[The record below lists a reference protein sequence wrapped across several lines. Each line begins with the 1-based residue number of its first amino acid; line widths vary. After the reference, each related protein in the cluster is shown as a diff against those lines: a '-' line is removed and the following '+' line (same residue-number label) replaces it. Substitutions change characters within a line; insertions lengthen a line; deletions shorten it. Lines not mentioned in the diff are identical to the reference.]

1 MAEKKPAFHEQLAD
15 KIIAQLQAGTAPWQ
29 RPWDAAPISLP
40 YNEST
45 SKPYRG
51 GNVLNLMLAGY
62 TDPRWLTFNQ
72 VKERGYRVNK
82 GEKGSLIQT
91 FRFHDEKQ
99 VRDEQGK
106 PVKDDKGNAVIEQT
120 KLNKPIIRTF
130 VVFNAE
136 QMTGLP
142 PLERTE
148 YQWSGVEQIDTLLA
162 ASGAQI
168 EHRQG
173 GRAYYSPS
181 QDMIVLPLKE
191 QFPDPERYYST
202 ALHELGHWTGHESR
216 LNRPFINAFGSEGYA
231 REELRA
237 EISSLLVGQR
247 LGISHDPCQHMAYV
261 DSWVKIL
268 KEDPAEIVR
277 ACQDAEKIH
286 NYLSVY
292 LEHTPERAMQ
302 SPDEPAKAL
311 VTEKSEPTEQEV
323 FQAQVQLLPKVQKE
337 RFNTMETMMQDVVT
351 HLPADSRETALRSF
365 YQDQTRAAEAM
376 LKQGQELEVER

>member
-1 MAEKKPAFHEQLAD
+1 MAEKKPAFHEQLAE
-15 KIIAQLQAGTAPWQ
+15 KIITQLQAGTAPWQ
-29 RPWDAAPISLP
+29 RPWDAPSISMP

-45 SKPYRG
+45 GKPYRG

-72 VKERGYRVNK
+72 ANERGYRVNK

-91 FRFHDEKQ
+91 FRFHEEKQ

-106 PVKDDKGNAVIEQT
+106 LVKDDKDNAVIEQT

-148 YQWSGVEQIDTLLA
+148 HQWNEGEQLDKLLA

-168 EHRQG
+168 EHQSG
-173 GRAYYSPS
+173 NRAFYSPAL
-181 QDMIVLPLKE
+181 DKIVLPLKE
-191 QFPDPERYYST
+191 QFPDPELYYST

-247 LGISHDPCQHMAYV
+247 LGISHDPGQHMAYV

-268 KEDPAEIVR
+268 KDDPAEIVR

-292 LEHTPERAMQ
+292 LERSADKAEQAKAQ
-302 SPDEPAKAL
+302 SPEKPEQSMKEIYEEKFKLLPRDSQDVLMTMEVLMRDVVKHMPADQKTQAYERFY
-311 VTEKSEPTEQEV
+311 T
-323 FQAQVQLLPKVQKE
+323 AQVHAV
-337 RFNTMETMMQDVVT
+337 D
-351 HLPADSRETALRSF
+351 
-365 YQDQTRAAEAM
+365 AM
-376 LKQGQELEVER
+376 LKQDQELEVER

>member
-15 KIIAQLQAGTAPWQ
+15 KIIAQLEAGTAPWQ
-29 RPWDAAPISLP
+29 RPWDAPTLMQP

-45 SKPYRG
+45 GKPYRG
-51 GNVLNLMLAGY
+51 SNVLNLMLAGY
-62 TDPRWLTFNQ
+62 SDPRWLTFNQ
-72 VKERGYRVNK
+72 ARERGYRVNK

-99 VRDEQGK
+99 LRDGEGK
-106 PVKDDKGNAVIEQT
+106 PVKDDKGNVVIEQT

-142 PLERTE
+142 PLERAAH
-148 YQWSGVEQIDTLLA
+148 QWQPVGQVEKLLA

-168 EHRQG
+168 EHQQG
-173 GRAYYSPS
+173 NRAYYSPG
-181 QDMIVLPLKE
+181 QDRIVLPLKD

-216 LNRPFINAFGSEGYA
+216 LNRPFVGSFGTPDYA

-247 LGISHDPCQHMAYV
+247 LGISHDPGQHMAYV
-261 DSWVKIL
+261 ADWIKVL
-268 KEDPAEIVR
+268 KEDPMEIVR
-277 ACQDAEKIH
+277 ACQDAEKIN
-286 NYLSVY
+286 NYLSLS
-292 LEHTPERAMQ
+292 LERTPDNTERAAVSSPEKQPSAQEQYRERFKQLPRDMQ
-302 SPDEPAKAL
+302 DVFMTQEAL
-311 VTEKSEPTEQEV
+311 MRDVVKHMDADQRQHAYARFFET
-323 FQAQVQLLPKVQKE
+323 QAQVVE
-337 RFNTMETMMQDVVT
+337 RVLQQN
-351 HLPADSRETALRSF
+351 
-365 YQDQTRAAEAM
+365 
-376 LKQGQELEVER
+376 QELEVER

>member
-15 KIIAQLQAGTAPWQ
+15 KIIAQLEAGTAPWQ
-29 RPWDAAPISLP
+29 RPWDAPTLMQP

-45 SKPYRG
+45 GKPYRG
-51 GNVLNLMLAGY
+51 SNVLNLMLAGY
-62 TDPRWLTFNQ
+62 ADPRWLTFNQ
-72 VKERGYRVNK
+72 ARDRGYRVNK

-99 VRDEQGK
+99 LRDVEGK
-106 PVKDDKGNAVIEQT
+106 PVKDDKGNVLIEQT

-142 PLERTE
+142 PLERAAH
-148 YQWSGVEQIDTLLA
+148 QWQPVDQVEKLLA

-168 EHRQG
+168 EHQQG
-173 GRAYYSPS
+173 NRAYYSPG
-181 QDMIVLPLKE
+181 QDRIVLPQKD

-216 LNRPFINAFGSEGYA
+216 LNRPFVGSFGTPDYA

-247 LGISHDPCQHMAYV
+247 LGISHDPGQHMAYV
-261 DSWVKIL
+261 VDWIKVL
-268 KEDPAEIVR
+268 KEDPMEIVR
-277 ACQDAEKIH
+277 ACQDAEKIN
-286 NYLSVY
+286 NYLSLY
-292 LEHTPERAMQ
+292 LERTPVNPERTTVNSPEQQQPTAQEQYQERFKQLPRDMQ
-302 SPDEPAKAL
+302 DVFMTQEAL
-311 VTEKSEPTEQEV
+311 MRDVVKHMDADQRQHAYVRFFET
-323 FQAQVQLLPKVQKE
+323 QAQVVE
-337 RFNTMETMMQDVVT
+337 RVLQQN
-351 HLPADSRETALRSF
+351 
-365 YQDQTRAAEAM
+365 
-376 LKQGQELEVER
+376 QELEVER

>member
-1 MAEKKPAFHEQLAD
+1 MAEKKPAFHEQLAE
-15 KIIAQLQAGTAPWQ
+15 KIITQLQAGTAPWQ
-29 RPWDAAPISLP
+29 RPWDAPPISLP

-45 SKPYRG
+45 GKPYRG

-72 VKERGYRVNK
+72 AKERGYRVNK

-91 FRFHDEKQ
+91 FRFHEEKQ

-106 PVKDDKGNAVIEQT
+106 PIKDDKGNAVIEQT

-148 YQWSGVEQIDTLLA
+148 HQWNGVEQIDKLLA

-168 EHRQG
+168 EHQSG
-173 GRAYYSPS
+173 NRAFYSPAL
-181 QDMIVLPLKE
+181 DKIVLPLKE

-247 LGISHDPCQHMAYV
+247 LGISHDPGQHMAYV

-286 NYLSVY
+286 NYLSMY
-292 LEHTPERAMQ
+292 LERNADKAGLAPANVAERSQPTAQEQYRERLMQ
-302 SPDEPAKAL
+302 LPRDMQDVFMTQEALMRDVVKHMNPDQGQQAYARFFE
-311 VTEKSEPTEQEV
+311 T
-323 FQAQVQLLPKVQKE
+323 QAQVIEKV
-337 RFNTMETMMQDVVT
+337 
-351 HLPADSRETALRSF
+351 L
-365 YQDQTRAAEAM
+365 QTN
-376 LKQGQELEVER
+376 QELEVER